1 MRVRFFS
8 AALLIPGAVIAAEG
22 MWPLDNLPV
31 SRLQAEYNFT
41 PGRNWVDHVMR
52 ASARIAGGCSASF
65 VSKDGLVMTNHHC
78 AAACVSQL
86 STAKKNFV
94 VDGFL
99 ARSRREEA
107 RCPEIELN
115 RLERITDV
123 TDRVKG
129 AVAGLDGEAFKLAK
143 NAIEAKLSSACVGTE
158 RETARCDVVDLYHGG
173 LYHLYKY
180 HRFQDVRLVWVP
192 EQAIAFFGGDPDNFN
207 FPRYDL
213 DAAMLRAYE
222 NGKPARMKDFL
233 AFSKAGAEAGEMVFV
248 SGHPGST
255 QRQLTMSQ
263 LDTFRDIRLFGGLLR
278 LAEERGILEQYG
290 KLGPEAARTA
300 ENDLFG
306 IENSYKAS
314 LGELKALLDPALM
327 KQKQKEESDL
337 RSFVASQPALQ
348 AKAGGAWDAIDK
360 AQQVY
365 RDIETRYSAI
375 ELARAFTSRYFT
387 HARQLVRGV
396 EERAKPDADRLPEFT
411 DSHLPEVEQ
420 RLFSTAPIYP
430 EFENVRLGW
439 SLTKMRELLG
449 ADDPFVH
456 QVLGRKSPDQV
467 GAALIAGTRL
477 GDPAVRK
484 ALWRGGKEAI
494 AKSDDLFIKLA
505 LAVDPA
511 ARAVRKRYEREV
523 ESVVQKNTELIA
535 QARFAQRGTSA
546 YPDATF
552 TLRLSYGEVIGW
564 DEGGRMIP
572 PFTDFAGAFARDT
585 GVDPFALPASWHAAK
600 SKLDLTQRFN
610 FVTDND
616 IIGGN
621 SGSPMINRNGEIV
634 GLIFDGNIHSLGG
647 AFWFDGRNNRAVAV
661 HSGAIL
667 ETLNKVYGAFDLAR
681 EIAGQ

>member
-99 ARSRREEA
+99 AHSRREEV

-213 DAAMLRAYE
+213 DVAMLRAYE

-420 RLFSTAPIYP
+420 RLFSSAPIYP

-494 AKSDDLFIKLA
+494 AKSDDPFIKLA

-552 TLRLSYGEVIGW
+552 TLRLSYGEVVGW